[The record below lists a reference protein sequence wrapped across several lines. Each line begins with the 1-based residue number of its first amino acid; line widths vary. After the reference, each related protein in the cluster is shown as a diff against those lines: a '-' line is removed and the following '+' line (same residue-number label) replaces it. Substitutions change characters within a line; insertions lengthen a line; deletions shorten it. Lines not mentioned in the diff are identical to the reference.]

1 MGHRGKRWRA
11 PAGARA
17 RRVRRWTRRRLT
29 AKDHPA
35 HRALSGYH
43 RLVLPFSA
51 QTRTANL
58 TRMAEDRFDVL
69 VVGGGITGVG
79 IALDAAARGLSVAL
93 VEKDDFAAGTSGRS
107 SRLVHG
113 GLRYLE
119 HGEFGLVRESLRERG
134 ILFRLAPHLV
144 RPVPMYMLAG
154 GLRSRATYRVGLTGY
169 ELLAAGRNIGYHRSV
184 SAGQVRAAIPGL
196 GARPRGFR
204 YFECQVDDARLT
216 IEVAR
221 TAQAAGARLAN
232 HARVSGLLG
241 DGRVTGAVVTDE
253 MTGQRFEVRARAV
266 VNAAG
271 VWADQVTRLAGA
283 GLAGAGLAG
292 AGLAGAGLAG
302 VGGVRL
308 LPSKGVHLVFAPG
321 AIRTTAALVAPSG
334 ADDGRYIFIVPW
346 EDRVY
351 AGTTDSPYTGDLD
364 HPAVDAADRDYIV
377 SAVARNFPGVTE
389 RDVVSSWAGLRPL
402 LSQDEELGDARTSDL
417 SRNHAIF
424 TDPPGL
430 FTITGGKLTT
440 YRAMAEDLVDRVAAA
455 LSDAA
460 LGGARGARGAG
471 PCRTRSIPLG
481 LHGSPVAAV
490 RLARTE
496 VAWLGLPPQ
505 AAARL
510 VQRYGDDWREAIRM
524 ISEDRSLGE
533 PVVGTL
539 PVLGVEVALARSRE
553 MALTDEDVFV
563 RRTRLTTRDAS
574 LRLTPSGG

>member
-1 MGHRGKRWRA
+1 M
-11 PAGARA
+11 
-17 RRVRRWTRRRLT
+17 
-29 AKDHPA
+29 
-35 HRALSGYH
+35 
-43 RLVLPFSA
+43 LPFSA

-69 VVGGGITGVG
+69 VIGGGITGAG

-119 HGEFGLVRESLRERG
+119 HREFGLVRESLRERG

-154 GLRSRATYRVGLTGY
+154 DLRSRATYRVGLAGY

-184 SAGQVRAAIPGL
+184 SAEQVRQAIPGSS
-196 GARPRGFR
+196 GRSRGFR

-216 IEVAR
+216 LEVAR
-221 TAQAAGARLAN
+221 TAQASGALLAN
-232 HARVSGLLG
+232 HARVEELRG
-241 DGRVTGAVVTDE
+241 DGRVTGAVVADE

-271 VWADQVTRLAGA
+271 VWAERVTRLAGA

-292 AGLAGAGLAG
+292 AGLAGAG
-302 VGGVRL
+302 GVRL

-321 AIRTTAALVAPSG
+321 AVRTTAALVVRSE
-334 ADDGRYIFIVPW
+334 ADDGRFVFIVPW

-351 AGTTDSPYTGDLD
+351 AGTTDTPYPGDLD
-364 HPAVDAADRDYIV
+364 HPGVDAADRDYIL
-377 SAVARNFPGVTE
+377 SAVARNFPGVTG
-389 RDVVSSWAGLRPL
+389 RDVVASWAGLRPL

-417 SRNHAIF
+417 SRSHAVF
-424 TDPPGL
+424 TEPPGL

-455 LSDAA
+455 L
-460 LGGARGARGAG
+460 GGAG
-471 PCRTRSIPLG
+471 PCRTRDIPLG
-481 LHGSPVAAV
+481 LHGPAAAAL
-490 RLARTE
+490 RLARDE
-496 VAWLGLPPQ
+496 VARLGLPPPT
-505 AAARL
+505 AARL
-510 VQRYGDDWREAIRM
+510 VQRYGDDWREAARL
-524 ISEDRSLGE
+524 ISEDRLLGE
-533 PVVGTL
+533 PVVSPL
-539 PVLGVEVALARSRE
+539 PVLGAEVVLARSRE
-553 MALTDEDVFV
+553 MALTDEDVLV

-574 LRLTPSGG
+574 LGLTPSGGHRRE

>member
-1 MGHRGKRWRA
+1 M
-11 PAGARA
+11 
-17 RRVRRWTRRRLT
+17 
-29 AKDHPA
+29 
-35 HRALSGYH
+35 
-43 RLVLPFSA
+43 LPFSA

-69 VVGGGITGVG
+69 VIGGGITGAG
-79 IALDAAARGLSVAL
+79 IALDAAARGFSVAL

-119 HGEFGLVRESLRERG
+119 HREFGLVRESLRERG

-154 GLRSRATYRVGLTGY
+154 DRRSRAKYRVGLTGY
-169 ELLAAGRNIGYHRSV
+169 ELLAAGRNIGFHRSV
-184 SAGQVRAAIPGL
+184 SAEQVREAIPGF
-196 GARPRGFR
+196 GGWSRGFR

-221 TAQAAGARLAN
+221 AAHAFGAVLAN
-232 HARVSGLLG
+232 HARVTGLLG
-241 DGRVTGAVVTDE
+241 DGRVTGAVLADE

-271 VWADQVTRLAGA
+271 VWADRVTRLAGA
-283 GLAGAGLAG
+283 ALAGS
-292 AGLAGAGLAG
+292 
-302 VGGVRL
+302 GGVRL

-321 AIRTTAALVAPSG
+321 AVRTKAALVVPSG
-334 ADDGRYIFIVPW
+334 AYDGRFIFVVPW

-351 AGTTDSPYTGDLD
+351 AGTTDTPYTGDLD
-364 HPAVDAADRDYIV
+364 HPAVDAADRDYIL

-389 RDVVSSWAGLRPL
+389 HDVVASWAGLRPL

-424 TDPPGL
+424 SDPPGL

-455 LSDAA
+455 LGDFRPS
-460 LGGARGARGAG
+460 
-471 PCRTRSIPLG
+471 RTRAIPLG
-481 LHGSPVAAV
+481 LHGSAAAAV
-490 RLARTE
+490 QLARAE
-496 VAWLGLPPQ
+496 VARLGLPPR
-505 AAARL
+505 AGARL
-510 VQRYGDDWREAIRM
+510 VRRYGDDWREAVRM
-524 ISEDRSLGE
+524 ISVDPSLGD
-533 PVVGTL
+533 PVVSAR
-539 PVLGVEVALARSRE
+539 PVLGVEVNLARSRE
-553 MALTDEDVFV
+553 MALTDEDVYV
-563 RRTRLTTRDAS
+563 RRTRLR
-574 LRLTPSGG
+574 PSGGSPPG

>member
-1 MGHRGKRWRA
+1 M
-11 PAGARA
+11 
-17 RRVRRWTRRRLT
+17 
-29 AKDHPA
+29 
-35 HRALSGYH
+35 
-43 RLVLPFSA
+43 LPFSA
-51 QTRTANL
+51 QTRAANL

-69 VVGGGITGVG
+69 VIGGGITGVG

-119 HGEFGLVRESLRERG
+119 HREFGLVRESLRERG
-134 ILFRLAPHLV
+134 ILFRLAPHLI

-154 GLRSRATYRVGLTGY
+154 DLRSRATYRAGLAAY
-169 ELLAAGRNIGYHRSV
+169 ELLAAGRNVGYHRSV
-184 SAGQVRAAIPGL
+184 SAGQLRAAIPGIGGL
-196 GARPRGFR
+196 GQPGGRAHGFR

-221 TAQAAGARLAN
+221 TAQAHGALLAN
-232 HARVSGLLG
+232 HARVTELLG
-241 DGRVTGAVVTDE
+241 DGRVTGAVVADE

-271 VWADQVTRLAGA
+271 IWAEQVTRLAGS
-283 GLAGAGLAG
+283 GLAGA
-292 AGLAGAGLAG
+292 
-302 VGGVRL
+302 GGVRL

-321 AIRTTAALVAPSG
+321 AVRTTAALVAPSEAG
-334 ADDGRYIFIVPW
+334 DGRFIFIVPW

-351 AGTTDSPYTGDLD
+351 AGTTDTPYAGDLD
-364 HPAVDAADRDYIV
+364 RPAADAADREYIL

-389 RDVVSSWAGLRPL
+389 RDVVASWAGLRPL

-424 TDPPGL
+424 TDPFGL

-440 YRAMAEDLVDRVAAA
+440 YRAMAQDVVDRVAAA
-455 LSDAA
+455 LAA
-460 LGGARGARGAG
+460 AG
-471 PCRTRSIPLG
+471 PCRTRDIPLG
-481 LHGSPVAAV
+481 LHGPAAAAV
-490 RLARTE
+490 RLARDE
-496 VAWLGLPPQ
+496 VARLGLPPRT
-505 AAARL
+505 AARL
-510 VQRYGDDWREAIRM
+510 VQRYGDDWREAARLIGA
-524 ISEDRSLGE
+524 DRSLGE
-533 PVVGTL
+533 PVVSTL

-574 LRLTPSGG
+574 LGLIPSGGHRRE

>member
-1 MGHRGKRWRA
+1 MV
-11 PAGARA
+11 AGTMSSRMTDASMRMLA
-17 RRVRRWTRRRLT
+17 ATRR
-29 AKDHPA
+29 
-35 HRALSGYH
+35 YH

-69 VVGGGITGVG
+69 VIGGGITGVG

-144 RPVPMYMLAG
+144 RPVPMYMLADD
-154 GLRSRATYRVGLTGY
+154 LRSRATYRVGLTGY

-221 TAQAAGARLAN
+221 AAQAAGARLAN
-232 HARVSGLLG
+232 HARVIELLG
-241 DGRVTGAVVTDE
+241 DGRVAGAIVADE

-283 GLAGAGLAG
+283 RLAGAGLAGAGLAG

-302 VGGVRL
+302 AGLAGAGGVRL

-321 AIRTTAALVAPSG
+321 AVRTTAALVAPSG

-364 HPAVDAADRDYIV
+364 HPAVDAADRDYIL

-389 RDVVSSWAGLRPL
+389 RDVVASWAGLRPL

-440 YRAMAEDLVDRVAAA
+440 YRAMAEDLVDRVV
-455 LSDAA
+455 AA
-460 LGGARGARGAG
+460 LGGIGGVGGIGIGGIGGAG

-496 VAWLGLPPQ
+496 VARLGLPPQ

-510 VQRYGDDWREAIRM
+510 VQRYGDDWREAIHL
-524 ISEDRSLGE
+524 ISENRSFGE

-539 PVLGVEVALARSRE
+539 PVLGVELALARSRE
-553 MALTDEDVFV
+553 MALTDEDVLV

>member
-1 MGHRGKRWRA
+1 M
-11 PAGARA
+11 
-17 RRVRRWTRRRLT
+17 RR
-29 AKDHPA
+29 
-35 HRALSGYH
+35 YH

-51 QTRTANL
+51 ATRTANL

-69 VVGGGITGVG
+69 VIGGGITGVG

-144 RPVPMYMLAG
+144 RPVPMYMLADD
-154 GLRSRATYRVGLTGY
+154 LRSRATYWVGLTGY
-169 ELLAAGRNIGYHRSV
+169 ELLAAGRNIGYHRPV
-184 SAGQVRAAIPGL
+184 SANQVRAAIPGF
-196 GARPRGFR
+196 GGRSRGFR

-221 TAQAAGARLAN
+221 AAQAFGAVLAN
-232 HARVSGLLG
+232 HARVTVLLG
-241 DGRVTGAVVTDE
+241 DGRVTGAVVADE
-253 MTGQRFEVRARAV
+253 MSEQRFEVRARAV

-271 VWADQVTRLAGA
+271 VWADQVTRLGGA
-283 GLAGAGLAG
+283 GLAGDGLAG
-292 AGLAGAGLAG
+292 D
-302 VGGVRL
+302 GGVRL

-321 AIRTTAALVAPSG
+321 AIRTTAALVAPSAAG
-334 ADDGRYIFIVPW
+334 DGRYIFIIPW

-377 SAVARNFPGVTE
+377 SAVAQNFPGVTE
-389 RDVVSSWAGLRPL
+389 RDVVASWAGLRPL

-417 SRNHAIF
+417 SRKHAIF

-455 LSDAA
+455 LRDA
-460 LGGARGARGAG
+460 GPVDAG

-490 RLARTE
+490 RLARAE
-496 VAWLGLPPQ
+496 VAGLGLPPR

-510 VQRYGDDWREAIRM
+510 VQRYGDDWRQAIRM

-533 PVVGTL
+533 PVVGAL
-539 PVLGVEVALARSRE
+539 PVLGVEVALAGSRE

-574 LRLTPSGG
+574 LRLIPSGGSHRE

>member
-1 MGHRGKRWRA
+1 M
-11 PAGARA
+11 
-17 RRVRRWTRRRLT
+17 
-29 AKDHPA
+29 
-35 HRALSGYH
+35 
-43 RLVLPFSA
+43 LPFSA
-51 QTRTANL
+51 QTRIANL

-69 VVGGGITGVG
+69 VIGGGITGVG
-79 IALDAAARGLSVAL
+79 IALDATARGLSVAL

-119 HGEFGLVRESLRERG
+119 HGEFGLVLQALRERG

-144 RPVPMYMLAG
+144 RPIPMYMLADD
-154 GLRSRATYRVGLTGY
+154 LRRRATYRVGLTGY

-184 SAGQVRAAIPGL
+184 SAGQVREAIPGF
-196 GARPRGFR
+196 GGESRGLA

-221 TAQAAGARLAN
+221 AAHAFGAVLAN
-232 HARVSGLLG
+232 HARVTELLG
-241 DGRVTGAVVTDE
+241 DGRVTGAVVADE
-253 MTGQRFEVRARAV
+253 VTGQRFEVRARAV

-271 VWADQVTRLAGA
+271 VWADRVARLAESA
-283 GLAGAGLAG
+283 LAESALAGSAPAGS
-292 AGLAGAGLAG
+292 
-302 VGGVRL
+302 GGVRL

-321 AIRTTAALVAPSG
+321 AVRTKAALVAPSG

-351 AGTTDSPYTGDLD
+351 AGTTDTPYTGDLD
-364 HPAVDAADRDYIV
+364 HPAVEAADRDYLL

-389 RDVVSSWAGLRPL
+389 RDVVASWAGLRPL
-402 LSQDEELGDARTSDL
+402 LSQGPGDARTSDL

-455 LSDAA
+455 LRDAG
-460 LGGARGARGAG
+460 LGAAG
-471 PCRTRSIPLG
+471 PCRTRAIPLG
-481 LHGSPVAAV
+481 LHGSPAAAV
-490 RLARTE
+490 HLARAE
-496 VAWLGLPPQ
+496 VARLGLPPR

-510 VQRYGDDWREAIRM
+510 VQRYGDDWREAARLIG
-524 ISEDRSLGE
+524 EDRSLGE
-533 PVVGTL
+533 PVVSTL
-539 PVLGVEVALARSRE
+539 PVLGVELTLARRRE
-553 MALTDEDVFV
+553 MALTDEDVFA

-574 LRLTPSGG
+574 LRLTPSGGHLRE